1 MRKLSVLAVGVLAL
15 SVSGLAV
22 GMGLHGSKTAK
33 LVAGTFT
40 ATTASQTF
48 MRTCT
53 TQDGKTWTPFLE
65 GRYRRVVDGETLVPS
80 PQRRPSAARAV
91 AAAASAPRRTA
102 TRRRRL
108 R

>member
-1 MRKLSVLAVGVLAL
+1 MRKLSVLAVAVLAL

-48 MRTCT
+48 TRTCT
-53 TQDGKTWTPFLE
+53 T
-65 GRYRRVVDGETLVPS
+65 
-80 PQRRPSAARAV
+80 
-91 AAAASAPRRTA
+91 
-102 TRRRRL
+102 
-108 R
+108 